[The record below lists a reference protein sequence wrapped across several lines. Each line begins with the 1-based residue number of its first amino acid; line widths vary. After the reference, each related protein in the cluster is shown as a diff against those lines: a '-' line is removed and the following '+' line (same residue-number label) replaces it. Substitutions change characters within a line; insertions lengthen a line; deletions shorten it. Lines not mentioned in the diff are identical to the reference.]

1 MNLIS
6 FNQILNN
13 ILGKNIYAVYHD
25 LDIID
30 SSESE
35 GENEGEE
42 LGNNLEN
49 LETEFS
55 ISGIDNKI
63 LKLLKNYNFTEN
75 LKLENYFI
83 HQDKNEYII
92 LHSNYKNI
100 EKLFQEL
107 SQYIYSNS
115 VPTLF
120 IKYHINNTGFEYTYL
135 TLFEYPKLYLV
146 FDYSDNEVNIY
157 YSSNLKKLIEETE
170 YCLEHPLVS

>member
-1 MNLIS
+1 MNLLT

-13 ILGKNIYAVYHD
+13 ILEKNIYTVYHD

-35 GENEGEE
+35 VENE
-42 LGNNLEN
+42 

-55 ISGIDNKI
+55 ISGIDNQI
-63 LKLLKNYNFTEN
+63 LQLLKSHNFMEN

-83 HQDKNEYII
+83 QEDKNEYII
-92 LHSNYKNI
+92 LHSDYQNI

-120 IKYHINNTGFEYTYL
+120 IKYYMNDTGFEYTYL
-135 TLFEYPKLYLV
+135 TIFEKPKLYLV
-146 FDYSDNEVNIY
+146 FDYSDREVNIY

-170 YCLEHPLVS
+170 YCCK